1 MSILLQLS
9 MLVVGANANNICKD
23 LYEEFVLE
31 DGYNKNLVPPVN
43 LVVTDKQKIHD
54 IEEVNNAKSLMIL
67 IIMI

>member
-54 IEEVNNAKSLMIL
+54 IEEV
-67 IIMI
+67 

>member
-23 LYEEFVLE
+23 LYEEFALE

-54 IEEVNNAKSLMIL
+54 IEEVNKSKSLIML
-67 IIMI
+67 IFL